1 MIHEPVSINE
11 LTARLSRLR
20 GAMSAQYPDWSMI
33 LLENKIDL
41 YYFTGVMPEGLFVVT
56 PNEAILFV
64 RRPYE
69 QTVTESRWN
78 DIRPMKSFRV
88 LAQTFSSIPE
98 MVYVTA
104 KTLTLQKVK
113 LLQKYLPFS
122 DTVAID
128 TILADLRS
136 IKSEYELDCMRRAG
150 KIHQRVIEEV
160 APTLFRPGI
169 CEARLC
175 SEICTALI
183 REGAMGISRF
193 QQPAAED
200 VLGIASFSENS
211 LRASALDSPS
221 GTIGTC
227 IAMKS
232 IGSSERLL
240 REGDVILLDIPSG
253 YRGYH
258 TDKSI
263 AFFFGSL
270 SQSKDGERIRAAHEQ
285 CIELERQAA
294 SLLTPGAVPAEIYE
308 KLCNSVDV
316 SFRDG
321 FMNGCKFIGHS
332 IGLFMDE
339 SPALANGFQ
348 KPLRAGMTF
357 AVEPKIALPGVGL
370 IGTENTYEIVADGAA
385 RSLTGNCDTRLE
397 ILVRT

>member
-1 MIHEPVSINE
+1 MIHEPIPAGE

-20 GAMSAQYPDWSMI
+20 DAMSSQYPNWSMI

-41 YYFTGVMPEGLFVVT
+41 YYFTGVMPEGVFVVT
-56 PNEAILFV
+56 PEEAILFV

-69 QTVTESRWN
+69 QTTTESQWR

-88 LAQTFSSIPE
+88 LAETFSTVPDT
-98 MVYVTA
+98 VYVAA

-128 TILADLRS
+128 AILADLRS
-136 IKSEYELDCMRRAG
+136 VKSEYELDCMRQAG

-160 APTLFRPGI
+160 APTLFHPGI

-200 VLGIASFSENS
+200 VLGITSFSEDA
-211 LRASALDSPS
+211 LCASALDSPS

-263 AFFFGSL
+263 TFFFGAL
-270 SQSKDGERIRAAHEQ
+270 SQSQDAGRIRAAHEQ
-285 CIELERQAA
+285 CIALERQAA
-294 SLLTPGAVPAEIYE
+294 SLLIPGAVPAEIYE

-316 SFRDG
+316 SFREG
-321 FMNGCKFIGHS
+321 FMNGCKFVGHS

-339 SPALANGFQ
+339 SPALASGFQ
-348 KPLRAGMTF
+348 KPIQAGMTF
-357 AVEPKIALPGVGL
+357 AVEPKIALPGIGL
-370 IGTENTYEIVADGAA
+370 IGSENTYEIVSNGSA
-385 RSLTGNCDTRLE
+385 RSLTGNCNTTLE
-397 ILVRT
+397 VL